1 MNLRGLVKSLLLVCA
16 LILVSCEGDK
26 KESVDDSLQ
35 GIDID
40 DEVPF

>member
-1 MNLRGLVKSLLLVCA
+1 MIDNRSENSENLSSPSIENNL
-16 LILVSCEGDK
+16 DK
-26 KESVDDSLQ
+26 KESIDDSLQ